1 MHIAVTPVA
10 VVGAGA
16 LGCLFGGMLARAGA
30 PVTLIGRATHVSA
43 IRRSGLVLESRAG
56 TEAIALTATEDVA
69 AVRGAA
75 LVLLCVK
82 STDTAAA
89 AGAMASHLAADAI
102 VLSLQNGVD
111 NVERIRAQIGDQIGN
126 LAGNQIGNRVLPG
139 LVYAGAEMAAPGHV
153 RHTGDGDV
161 VIGQLKAYA
170 RQDGVEQDG
179 SDRALL
185 AAIASLFAGAGVPVR
200 ISGAIEVDL
209 WTKLTMNCAY
219 NAISALGGARYG
231 EMMTLPEIRATMQ
244 AAAREVVAVA
254 AANGI
259 RLADDI
265 VDAVMKLADRIPVT
279 MSSTAQDIRR
289 GRRTEIDHLNGYVV
303 REGDARGVAVPVNRT
318 LHALIKLLERS
329 IARIV
334 TAALPA

>member
-1 MHIAVTPVA
+1 MHVALTPVV

-43 IRRSGLVLESRAG
+43 IRRDGLVLESRAG
-56 TEAIALTATEDVA
+56 TETIALSATEDVA
-69 AVRGAA
+69 AVGGAA

-82 STDTAAA
+82 STDTVAA
-89 AGAMASHLAADAI
+89 AGAMAPHLAADAF

-111 NVERIRAQIGDQIGN
+111 NVERIRARMGVS
-126 LAGNQIGNRVLPG
+126 AGAHVGNRVLPG
-139 LVYAGAEMAAPGHV
+139 LVYAGAEMAGPGHV
-153 RHTGDGDV
+153 RHTGDGDL

-170 RQDGVEQDG
+170 RQDG
-179 SDRALL
+179 SDRTLL
-185 AAIASLFAGAGVPVR
+185 AAIASLFTGAGVAVR
-200 ISGAIEVDL
+200 ISDAIEVDL

-244 AAAREVVAVA
+244 AATREVVAVA
-254 AANGI
+254 AAKGVP
-259 RLADDI
+259 LADDI

-289 GRRTEIDHLNGYVV
+289 GRRTEIDHLNGYVA
-303 REGDARGVAVPVNRT
+303 REGDALGIAVPVNRT
-318 LHALIKLLERS
+318 LHALVKLLER
-329 IARIV
+329 R
-334 TAALPA
+334 LPAS